1 MLRKFVCA
9 VAAVVLCVGVVLADE
24 IKGKIKSVDADKGT
38 ITVTAADGKDHTL
51 TVGKDTKLQAASGKD
66 LKEGIK
72 DKHLKAG
79 AEVVVQCKK
88 EGGKEVCTEVKLAQ
102 PRKK

>member
-1 MLRKFVCA
+1 MRTFVCA
-9 VAAVVLCVGVVLADE
+9 ALALVLSVGVLLADE

-38 ITVTAADGKDHTL
+38 ITVTGADGKDHML
-51 TVGKDTKLQAASGKD
+51 MAKDAKVVSSKGAPLA
-66 LKEGIK
+66 EGLK

-79 AEVVVQCKK
+79 TEVVITCEKK
-88 EGGKEVCTEVKLAQ
+88 DGKECATEVKLAQ